1 MANVKITDL
10 TALAGADAVDTD
22 VFVVVDISADQTKKI
37 TKAELVTATSAAND
51 FVTFTQLNA
60 N

>member
-37 TKAELVTATSAAND
+37 PKSSI
-51 FVTFTQLNA
+51 FFS
-60 N
+60 

>member
-22 VFVVVDISADQTKKI
+22 VFVVVDISADQTK
-37 TKAELVTATSAAND
+37 N
-51 FVTFTQLNA
+51 
-60 N
+60 

>member
-22 VFVVVDISADQTKKI
+22 VLVFVAISADQTKKI
-37 TKAELVTATSAAND
+37 TKAELVTR
-51 FVTFTQLNA
+51 Q
-60 N
+60 